1 MTSAPGPASSIT
13 LRWTSLGTNSS
24 VIRRRAPLEK
34 RMVNDVP
41 APKRYLNVWRIK
53 KKNFKMKTVV
63 AAEAAGRVVVVVV
76 VAAVYAQPRLAGM
89 WCMALY
95 GWEKLPPSYRQI
107 LR

>member
-1 MTSAPGPASSIT
+1 
-13 LRWTSLGTNSS
+13 
-24 VIRRRAPLEK
+24 
-34 RMVNDVP
+34 
-41 APKRYLNVWRIK
+41 
-53 KKNFKMKTVV
+53 MKTVV

-76 VAAVYAQPRLAGM
+76 VVAVYAQPRLAGM

>member
-1 MTSAPGPASSIT
+1 
-13 LRWTSLGTNSS
+13 
-24 VIRRRAPLEK
+24 
-34 RMVNDVP
+34 
-41 APKRYLNVWRIK
+41 
-53 KKNFKMKTVV
+53 MKTVV